1 MTSHRELEGGG
12 REPQGAQWQ
21 ESMKRRQPAR
31 AASLN
36 ELDRARQSSLFID
49 SLEKGLHILQIFGRQ
64 RSSLG
69 WSEIVAASGLDKS
82 SVQRATFTLH
92 ALGFLKRDLRT
103 RKYSLSA
110 RTLVLGFTYLQTDG
124 LLEHATPLLYQA
136 ANKCGESMNISELLD
151 TEVVYVARVPAKHAI
166 SGDLLLGGRMPAF
179 ATAPGRAMLAFLDE
193 DNAADI
199 LRRSP
204 RHSFTPK
211 TTTGMRALRQELSGI
226 RRQGYAVAVEQ
237 CFVGEISAAVPIVD
251 ISGHPIAAINVS
263 VPTSRWTVARVEK
276 DLVPLLQWVSTEA
289 SRSQSLN
296 APRPW
301 FAQPPQRRD
310 GPDR

>member
-1 MTSHRELEGGG
+1 MTSNSHPSTASALGGT
-12 REPQGAQWQ
+12 ALDKA
-21 ESMKRRQPAR
+21 MNKRRSTLPA
-31 AASLN
+31 SFN
-36 ELDRARQSSLFID
+36 ELDQARESSLFID
-49 SLEKGLHILQIFGRQ
+49 SLEKGLHILQIFDRE

-92 ALGFLKRDLRT
+92 ALGFLKRDPRT

-136 ANKCGESMNISELLD
+136 ANKCGESMNITELLD

-179 ATAPGRAMLAFLDE
+179 ATAPGRAMMAFLDE
-193 DNAADI
+193 DNATDI
-199 LRRSP
+199 LRRSL
-204 RHSFTPK
+204 RHPFTPK
-211 TTTGMRALRQELSGI
+211 TTTGLRALRQELAKI
-226 RRQGYAVAVEQ
+226 RRQGYAIAEEQ
-237 CFVGEISAAVPIVD
+237 CFVGEISAAAPIFD

-263 VPTSRWTVARVEK
+263 IPTSRWSVAQVEK
-276 DLVPLLQWVSTEA
+276 ELVPLVQGASTEA
-289 SRSQSLN
+289 SHVQSLRP
-296 APRPW
+296 PRPW
-301 FAQPPQRRD
+301 FAQQPQRQN
-310 GPDR
+310 GLK